1 MKKSEQ
7 LRWDIEEGILEIA
20 NTYNEVT
27 TSDLQGMATAKAQEI
42 INMVK
47 SEIIGCGIL
56 KPGNSLRAVQCLKEK
71 GLL

>member
-1 MKKSEQ
+1 MDKKSQ

-42 INMVK
+42 IYRMRQ
-47 SEIIGCGIL
+47 EILECGIL